1 MVQQQAGSEER
12 ILFGVRDAAF
22 FLGISPRKICYLI
35 QSGELKP
42 TRIGRRTL
50 LHRAILERFARGDH
64 PTRRAGDQG
73 AATAVEAAARGGA
86 KE

>member
-1 MVQQQAGSEER
+1 MTQQKAWSEGR
-12 ILFGVRDAAF
+12 ILFPVREAAF

-35 QSGELKP
+35 AAGELKP

-50 LHRAILERFARGDH
+50 LHRAILEGFARGDH

-73 AATAVEAAARGGA
+73 AAPAAVEGARGGA
-86 KE
+86 K